1 MLTLMVRPVRAAES
15 TGPEVVKLVITL
27 DAEDFVGVFDQLEVW
42 RSLLGSAGPYVEIT
56 APDWRGARLPSY
68 GGDPPASPVA
78 GAPQA
83 LSGKSLTF
91 LVNDEAEVT
100 VNLSG
105 VDPIAPSS
113 AATQIADTGLLQSW
127 VDSTGQLVV
136 QTPQPGT
143 GAELQL
149 TGGDAAGA
157 LGLDVGS
164 IAFGKDPRVALQNTQ
179 ERYVFLDRRGI
190 AGAFYRTRLRNRLT
204 GETGEFSQ
212 AFGSSQAVAVDDD
225 LLVTGSL
232 DLVDVQGRPLA
243 NREVKIHTEFN
254 GILVGGRLMAGTSIT
269 LTTDTAGH
277 LDAVLVRGQKVTV
290 AVLGTDLVRDIV
302 VPTDP
307 AVTKF
312 SLFDPTLAGPDI
324 FQVQVPDLV
333 YAERRSL

>member
-1 MLTLMVRPVRAAES
+1 MLTLMVKPARAADDA
-15 TGPEVVKLVITL
+15 GPEVVKLVVTL
-27 DAEDFVGVFDQLEVW
+27 DAEDFVGVFDQLEIW
-42 RSLLGSAGPYVEIT
+42 RSLLGAAGPFEEIT
-56 APDWRGARLPSY
+56 AVDWRGARLPTD
-68 GGDPPASPVA
+68 GGDPPASPVT

-91 LVNDEAEVT
+91 LVNEDVAVT
-100 VNLSG
+100 VDITG

-113 AATQIADTGLLQSW
+113 VATQIAAAGLQSW

-136 QTPQPGT
+136 QTSQPGT
-143 GAELQL
+143 GAELEL

-157 LGLDVGS
+157 LGLTIGATS
-164 IAFGKDPRVALQNTQ
+164 FGKDPRIALQTTQ
-179 ERYVFLDRRGI
+179 ERYVFLDRRGTPS
-190 AGAFYRTRLRNRLT
+190 AFYRTRLHNRLT
-204 GETGEFSQ
+204 GETGDFSQ
-212 AFGSSQAVAVDDD
+212 AFGGSLAVAVDDE

-232 DLVDVQGRPLA
+232 DLVDVQGRPIA
-243 NREVKIHTEFN
+243 NREVKVHTEFN

-277 LDAVLVRGQKVTV
+277 LDVVLVRGQKVTV
-290 AVLGTDLVRDIV
+290 AVLGTDLVRDVV
-302 VPTDP
+302 VPSDP

-324 FQVQVPDLV
+324 FRVQVPDLV